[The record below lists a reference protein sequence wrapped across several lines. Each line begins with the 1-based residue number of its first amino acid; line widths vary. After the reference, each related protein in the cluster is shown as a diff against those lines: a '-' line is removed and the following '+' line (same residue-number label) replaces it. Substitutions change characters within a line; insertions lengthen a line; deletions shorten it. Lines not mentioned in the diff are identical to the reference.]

1 MIMPNDFV
9 SEIEVFK
16 DVAAIDVLFYCIV
29 ADTVSCVCLTVTA
42 MMTYLVQCL
51 YDCHSNDDILSTVP
65 V

>member
-9 SEIEVFK
+9 SELEVFK
-16 DVAAIDVLFYCIV
+16 DVGILLYCIV

-51 YDCHSNDDILSTVP
+51 YDCHSNDAILSTVP